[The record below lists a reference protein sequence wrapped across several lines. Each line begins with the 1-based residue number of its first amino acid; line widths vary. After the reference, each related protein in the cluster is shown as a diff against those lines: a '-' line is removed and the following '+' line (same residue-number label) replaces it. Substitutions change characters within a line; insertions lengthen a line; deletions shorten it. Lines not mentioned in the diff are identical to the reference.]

1 MMVTLR
7 SHLVN
12 NLDGKLLPGEATVAD
27 THNCKIAVSNHLG
40 S

>member
-1 MMVTLR
+1 MMVTID

-27 THNCKIAVSNHLG
+27 THNCKIAVPNHLG